1 MISLAIKTLIQ
12 LLYLE
17 EFFSH
22 HSFLF
27 FLSLILIRY
36 SLFPFLFI
44 LIIYWIFLVPFST
57 EITHSIRLLVKIC
70 IGLLALP
77 LGYILI
83 RDLETFKKINI
94 SILFSSI
101 IIVSYWYFA
110 NLFQVGDFSYI
121 KTYTNQVLMGLGDGK
136 LYTAGLCFFILPYL
150 TKFEPKLKRY
160 NFIIYGLYCLLFIYA
175 LFSLRRT
182 VLILVFLSAL
192 ITFRKD
198 LQKSLRISFII
209 ITFLISIFPFI
220 QDQLESRIDLRRDRI
235 TTSINTEVRWSEP
248 SILIDEFNQEGISMV
263 IFGKELLIHRAIMQ
277 MEYIE
282 IECYTLIIYIFFF

>member
-1 MISLAIKTLIQ
+1 
-12 LLYLE
+12 
-17 EFFSH
+17 
-22 HSFLF
+22 
-27 FLSLILIRY
+27 
-36 SLFPFLFI
+36 
-44 LIIYWIFLVPFST
+44 
-57 EITHSIRLLVKIC
+57 
-70 IGLLALP
+70 
-77 LGYILI
+77 
-83 RDLETFKKINI
+83 
-94 SILFSSI
+94 
-101 IIVSYWYFA
+101 
-110 NLFQVGDFSYI
+110 
-121 KTYTNQVLMGLGDGK
+121 
-136 LYTAGLCFFILPYL
+136 
-150 TKFEPKLKRY
+150 EPKLKRY

-263 IFGKELLIHRAIMQ
+263 IFGKELFNSSGNYANGIYRDRMLHIDYIHILFSSGILGMILYLLIFLQLFKKYYFLSKKYNGLNKIELDLIFKFLFFASFLISFSGQ
-277 MEYIE
+277 MYEITFRSIIFLYLGGVMGIYSNFIE
-282 IECYTLIIYIFFF
+282 NVKSR

>member
-1 MISLAIKTLIQ
+1 M
-12 LLYLE
+12 
-17 EFFSH
+17 
-22 HSFLF
+22 
-27 FLSLILIRY
+27 
-36 SLFPFLFI
+36 
-44 LIIYWIFLVPFST
+44 
-57 EITHSIRLLVKIC
+57 
-70 IGLLALP
+70 
-77 LGYILI
+77 
-83 RDLETFKKINI
+83 
-94 SILFSSI
+94 
-101 IIVSYWYFA
+101 SYWYFA

-263 IFGKELLIHRAIMQ
+263 IFGKELFNSSGNYANGIYRDRMLHIDYIHILFSSGILGMILYLLIFLQLFKKYYFLSKKYNGLNKIELDLIFKFLFFASFLISFSGQ
-277 MEYIE
+277 MYEITFRSIIFLYLGGVMGIYSNFIE
-282 IECYTLIIYIFFF
+282 NVKSR